1 LKGEFSFQIV
11 SAFRVALLLPGKAA
25 DRQVLAKILMIGET
39 FDLYGGKFTLSAQL
53 VNPNFS
59 I

>member
-1 LKGEFSFQIV
+1 LKGEFSFQIF

-25 DRQVLAKILMIGET
+25 DRHVLAKMIGET